1 MNTRRRTQGFLIE
14 ALEREHFKEGTMNL
28 KCPRC
33 KTQELVSMPAGKD
46 LLYKCPACHG
56 LWFQGEDLR
65 DVEELPESE
74 LMNLFQD
81 QLEDAQVN
89 SGSEKSAGL

>member
-1 MNTRRRTQGFLIE
+1 
-14 ALEREHFKEGTMNL
+14 MNL